1 VTGRTSRGR
10 PGENGYR
17 FGNGGHA
24 SPSSR
29 VTDDEEPCVADNVYS
44 KTEIV
49 GSSAESIDEAIRG
62 AVRRASQTLREVSWF
77 EVAEIRGHVENGE
90 VGHFQVTL
98 KVGFAL
104 EDTKP

>member
-1 VTGRTSRGR
+1 
-10 PGENGYR
+10 
-17 FGNGGHA
+17 
-24 SPSSR
+24 
-29 VTDDEEPCVADNVYS
+29 VADNIYS

-49 GSSAESIDEAIRG
+49 GSSEKSVDEAIRG

-77 EVAEIRGHVENGE
+77 EVSEIRGHVQDGE